1 MRTILVIMIAGALSI
16 FAGCVVSRTSGVA
29 VEKGV
34 LYIEDPAMGVN
45 IEMIRDAR
53 EKTPDGFLRA
63 QVFVKN
69 TNRTD
74 YKCQYRFEWLRANG
88 MRHTHAETPW
98 RSIELRGRETAVM
111 EAVSPLQGTE
121 DFRLSIRRN

>member
-1 MRTILVIMIAGALSI
+1 MRIILVVMIASALSI
-16 FAGCVVSRTSGVA
+16 FAGCLVSRTSGVA

-88 MRHTHAETPW
+88 MRQTHAETPW

>member
-1 MRTILVIMIAGALSI
+1 MRIILVVMIASALSI
-16 FAGCVVSRTSGVA
+16 FAGCLVPRTSGVA

-88 MRHTHAETPW
+88 MRQTHAETPW